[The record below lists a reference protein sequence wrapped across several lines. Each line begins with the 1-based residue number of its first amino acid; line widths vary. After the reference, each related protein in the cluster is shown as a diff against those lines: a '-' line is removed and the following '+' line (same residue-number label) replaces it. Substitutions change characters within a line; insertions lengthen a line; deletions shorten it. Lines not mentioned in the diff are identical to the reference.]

1 MSEFTYVPGIKVQQ
15 ALQELEA
22 HKGRRP
28 GEYVS
33 PWKDAIDKILKEMG
47 DRGPFAY
54 DPAGDALYR
63 QAVDRYVRL
72 GRQAM
77 MDTVGRAAAL
87 TGGYD
92 NSYAQTVGQQ
102 TYQKY
107 LLGLSA
113 QLPQYQQMALQRYQ
127 AEGKDLMDRYAVLH
141 QQDQSGFDRY
151 QQAVNLYYGE
161 LNRLQNA
168 YDRQQD
174 RDRNAFV
181 ADRDFEYGRQQ
192 DAQEAARQAE
202 AAKQA
207 QIRFELQ
214 QAYQKER
221 DKIRDQQW
229 QQDFDEGR
237 RRHDLEM
244 QMRQMEAA
252 ARAAAASR
260 RGGSSHGSGRRPSQ
274 ESHSGPFNRF
284 SRDEYYNWRQRAAPA
299 RQNYRVSR

>member
-1 MSEFTYVPGIKVQQ
+1 MENYRPGKQV
-15 ALQELEA
+15 QELLEQLQA
-22 HKGRRP
+22 QQEKKP
-28 GEYVS
+28 GDYQS
-33 PWKDAIDKILKEMG
+33 PWQGAISELLGQIQNRK
-47 DRGPFAY
+47 PFRY
-54 DPAGDALYR
+54 DPGADPMYR